1 VTRPVDRR
9 SGSRGTPARSAA
21 PAGRR
26 KARDGARKGAEAAAP
41 TAAERAKR
49 ARVEKIARER
59 AVAAALP
66 ASATSAAAVTAARI
80 RLRRT
85 LAALIAIVVLLG
97 ALAAGGWALLY
108 RAGLADVEGVE
119 VTGVL
124 PAGVQQVTDVA
135 AVETGVP
142 LASVDTAAVA
152 HRVAQLPDVAS
163 VEVSRNWPHTVGIA
177 VTERVAVALAQTPK
191 GLTLV
196 DATGVPYH
204 EAPAVPP
211 ALPRLTFGA
220 VGPDDESTRSALAV
234 LAALP
239 EQLRAQVLTVG
250 VTTGANGED
259 PTVQLGL
266 TEDRRVRWGTAD
278 DGARKSAVL
287 VPLLTA
293 SGSVY
298 DVASPELPTVQH

>member
-1 VTRPVDRR
+1 MTRPVDRG

-26 KARDGARKGAEAAAP
+26 KARDGARKGAEAASP

-108 RAGLADVEGVE
+108 RAGLADVEGIE

-250 VTTGANGED
+250 VTTGADGED

-287 VPLLTA
+287 VPLLTE

>member
-26 KARDGARKGAEAAAP
+26 KARDGARKGAEAASP

-59 AVAAALP
+59 AAAAALP

-80 RLRRT
+80 RLRRMT
-85 LAALIAIVVLLG
+85 AALIAIVVLLG

-124 PAGVQQVTDVA
+124 PAGVQQVTDAA

-196 DATGVPYH
+196 DATGVPYRP
-204 EAPAVPP
+204 APAVPP

-250 VTTGANGED
+250 VTAGVNGED

-266 TEDRRVRWGTAD
+266 TEDRRVTWGTAD

-287 VPLLTA
+287 VPLLTE

-298 DVASPELPTVQH
+298 DVASPELPTVQR

>member
-1 VTRPVDRR
+1 VTGPTDRR
-9 SGSRGTPARSAA
+9 SGSAGASARSAGTV
-21 PAGRR
+21 PAARR
-26 KARDGARKGAEAAAP
+26 AARAGSRAVAEAATP
-41 TAAERAKR
+41 TPAKR

-59 AVAAALP
+59 AAAA
-66 ASATSAAAVTAARI
+66 ATSAPSTSAVTAARI
-80 RLRRT
+80 RLRRAM
-85 LAALIAIVVLLG
+85 AALIAIVVLLSL
-97 ALAAGGWALLY
+97 LAVGGWALLY
-108 RAGLADVEGVE
+108 KAGLADVEGVE

-124 PAGVQQVTDVA
+124 PAGVQQVTDTA
-135 AVETGVP
+135 AVATGVP

-152 HRVAQLPDVAS
+152 RRVAQLPDVAS

-177 VTERVAVALAQTPK
+177 VTERVAVALAQTPQ

-204 EAPAVPP
+204 QAPAVPP

-220 VGPDDESTRSALAV
+220 VGPDDGSTRAALAV

-239 EQLRAQVLTVG
+239 EQLRGQVLTVD
-250 VTTGANGED
+250 VTAGINGED

-266 TEDRRVRWGTAD
+266 TEGRRVKWGPAD

-287 VPLLTA
+287 VPLLTE

-298 DVASPELPTVQH
+298 DVASPELPTVQR